1 MPEDRRETG
10 RAIAHWQGR
19 IARFGYPPLGPAD
32 RDFDDLIGAAGAH
45 WFVIGIDRAAG
56 EHLLLSYGPQFARL
70 LGLPFR
76 AGANIRPL
84 REIPTRLLPS
94 FLRGCRTVAAHAP
107 PVHIEGTVRLRSG
120 RRQFFR
126 AAFMPIGANLV
137 FGAFN
142 SRLGARDRPETLAP
156 RDRHAERDAI
166 AAFIRRN
173 GVTRCPTAFAIQTN
187 ASNTPADRKALERYA
202 MALEIARRRA
212 LARMF
217 PPGRD

>member
-10 RAIAHWQGR
+10 RAVAHWQGR
-19 IARFGYPPLGPAD
+19 IAHFGYPPLGPAD
-32 RDFDDLIGAAGAH
+32 RDFDDLIGEAGAY
-45 WFVIGIDRAAG
+45 WFVIGIDRAAD

-84 REIPTRLLPS
+84 REIPARLLPS
-94 FLRGCRTVAAHAP
+94 FLRGCRAVAAHMP
-107 PVHIEGTVRLRSG
+107 PVRIEGAVRLRSG
-120 RRQFFR
+120 RRRLFR

-142 SRLGARDRPETLAP
+142 SRLAALERREALAP
-156 RDRHAERDAI
+156 RDRRAERDAI

-173 GVTRCPTAFAIQTN
+173 GVTRCPTAFAIKTL
-187 ASNTPADRKALERYA
+187 ASNTAADREALERYA
-202 MALEIARRRA
+202 MALDTARRRA
-212 LARMF
+212 LARLF